1 MEMKNKRRAGGGTG
15 ALLALVVVWMAGYF
29 GLSMSTEQGVVVA
42 TACIAVGAEIWS
54 QGIRGVLVH
63 IWAGEGQRMVV
74 ETEDAK
80 VIVHPTDAKH
90 PDTEVQVTPR
100 DD

>member
-1 MEMKNKRRAGGGTG
+1 MKNKRRAGGSSG
-15 ALLALVVVWMAGYF
+15 ALLALVIVWFAGYM

-42 TACIAVGAEIWS
+42 TACIAAGAEIWS

-63 IWAGEGQRMVV
+63 IWAGDRRMVV

-80 VIVHPTDAKH
+80 VIVHPVDAKH
-90 PDTEVQVTPR
+90 PDPEVRVSR
-100 DD
+100 ED